1 VKSSNTHLVSWSKVC
16 SHIYEGS
23 LGIRNLRIFNWA
35 LLEKWLWRYAHER
48 ERLGEKLLWM
58 LSIVVRD
65 MVDAP

>member
-1 VKSSNTHLVSWSKVC
+1 MK
-16 SHIYEGS
+16 EA
-23 LGIRNLRIFNWA
+23 IRNLRIFNWA